1 MDEGYKNLFLAIW
14 KLAVEDEKRK
24 ESRRLFYDITERVF
38 PELLLHDRCRRD
50 TYIKCISKVRSKA
63 RFKKVFREVRS
74 KARFKKVFRE
84 IRAGQERLEGPIKE
98 RVYRETL
105 KWPNNDKW
113 KDKEYEA
120 SYRLILDEI
129 LEEVKIKEAV

>member
-63 RFKKVFREVRS
+63 RFKKVFRE
-74 KARFKKVFRE
+74 